1 MQRHL
6 WAMKILAAILTAA
19 ALAAGATAAV
29 LATTLTLTATPTT
42 VAYGKSVALNGVL
55 STHRANQ
62 NVKVNA
68 TECGQTASKTVAT
81 VKTNSTGAYTLA
93 AMPTIN
99 TTYQSTQKNTKSP
112 TVAVT
117 VAPLVKLQRVKRGSY
132 TVSVTSAADLKGKAI
147 LFQRYSKKR
156 KRWVQVKR
164 VLLTTTTPG
173 TKPTMVSSVGFN
185 AKVAKGLRVRAAIS
199 KAQAAP
205 CYVAAASNSLR
216 A

>member
-1 MQRHL
+1 
-6 WAMKILAAILTAA
+6 MKILTAILTGA

-42 VAYGKSVALNGVL
+42 LAYGKSVALTGVL

-68 TECGQTASKTVAT
+68 TECGQTASKTIGT
-81 VKTNSTGAYTLA
+81 VKTNSTGAYTMA
-93 AMPTIN
+93 ATPTVN
-99 TTYQSTQKNTKSP
+99 TSYQATQKSTKSP
-112 TVAVT
+112 AVAVT
-117 VAPLVKLQRVKRGSY
+117 VAPALKLVRVKRGSY
-132 TVSVTSAADLKGKAI
+132 TVSVTSAVDLKGKAV
-147 LFQRYSKKR
+147 LFQRYSKIR

-164 VLLTTTTPG
+164 VLLTTTTAG

-185 AKVAKGLRVRAAIS
+185 AKVAKGIRVRAAIS

-205 CYVAAASNSLR
+205 CYVAAKSNSVR

>member
-1 MQRHL
+1 
-6 WAMKILAAILTAA
+6 MKTFAAILIGATLTGA
-19 ALAAGATAAV
+19 ATAAT
-29 LATTLTLTATPTT
+29 LATTLTLTATPAT

-68 TECGQTASKTVAT
+68 TECGQTASKTLAT

-93 AMPTIN
+93 ATPTVN
-99 TTYQSTQKNTKSP
+99 TTYQATQKNTKSP
-112 TVAVT
+112 VVAVT
-117 VAPLVKLQRVKRGSY
+117 VAPVLKLVRVKRGSY
-132 TVSVTSAADLKGKAI
+132 TVGVTSAMDLKGKAI
-147 LFQRYSKKR
+147 LFQRYSRLKKR
-156 KRWVQVKR
+156 WMQVKR

-173 TKPTMVSSVGFN
+173 TKPTMVSSAAFN
-185 AKVAKGLRVRAAIS
+185 AKVAKGIRVRAGIS

-205 CYVAAASNSLR
+205 CYVAAKSNSLR

>member
-1 MQRHL
+1 
-6 WAMKILAAILTAA
+6 MKILTAIGTAA
-19 ALAAGATAAV
+19 VLAGAATAAT

-42 VAYGKSVALNGVL
+42 VAYGKAVALNGVL

-68 TECGQTASKTVAT
+68 TECGTTTAKTVGT
-81 VKTNSTGAYTLA
+81 VKTNATGAYTMA
-93 AMPTIN
+93 AIPNIN
-99 TTYQSTQKNTKSP
+99 TTYQATQKNTKSP

-132 TVSVTSAADLKGKAI
+132 TVSVTSAVDLKGKAI
-147 LFQRYSKKR
+147 LFQRYSRLK

-164 VLLTTTTPG
+164 VLLTTTTG
-173 TKPTMVSSVGFN
+173 TKPALVSAVGFN

-199 KAQAAP
+199 KGQAAP
-205 CYVAAASNSLR
+205 CYIAATSNSLR

>member
-1 MQRHL
+1 
-6 WAMKILAAILTAA
+6 MKILAAILTAG
-19 ALAAGATAAV
+19 ALAGAAAAAT
-29 LATTLTLTATPTT
+29 LATTLTLTATPAT
-42 VAYGKSVALNGVL
+42 VAYGKAVALNGVL

-68 TECGQTASKTVAT
+68 TECGTTASKTLGT
-81 VKTNSTGAYTLA
+81 VKTNATGAYTMA
-93 AMPTIN
+93 AIPTIN
-99 TTYQSTQKNTKSP
+99 TTYQATQKNTKSP

-132 TVSVTSAADLKGKAI
+132 TVSVTSAVDLKGKAI
-147 LFQRYSKKR
+147 LFQRYSRLK

-164 VLLTTTTPG
+164 VLLTTTTG
-173 TKPTMVSSVGFN
+173 TKPALVSAVGFN
-185 AKVAKGLRVRAAIS
+185 ARVAKGLRVRAAIS

-205 CYVAAASNSLR
+205 CYVAATSNSLR

>member
-1 MQRHL
+1 
-6 WAMKILAAILTAA
+6 MKILAAILTAG
-19 ALAAGATAAV
+19 ALAGAAAAATV
-29 LATTLTLTATPTT
+29 ATTLTLTAAPTT
-42 VAYGKSVALNGVL
+42 VAYGKAVALNGVL

-68 TECGQTASKTVAT
+68 TECGTTASKTLAT
-81 VKTNSTGAYTLA
+81 VKTNATGAYTMPA
-93 AMPTIN
+93 TPTIN
-99 TTYQSTQKNTKSP
+99 TTYQATQKNTKSP

-132 TVSVTSAADLKGKAI
+132 TVSVTSAVDLKGKAI
-147 LFQRYSKKR
+147 LFQRYSRLR

-164 VLLTTTTPG
+164 VLLTTTTG
-173 TKPTMVSSVGFN
+173 TKPALVSAVGFN
-185 AKVAKGLRVRAAIS
+185 AKVVKGLRVRAAIS

-205 CYVAAASNSLR
+205 CYLAATSNSLR

>member
-1 MQRHL
+1 
-6 WAMKILAAILTAA
+6 MKILAAILIAA
-19 ALAAGATAAV
+19 ALAVGASAAT

-42 VAYGKSVALNGVL
+42 AAYGKAVTLNGVL

-68 TECGQTASKTVAT
+68 TECGQTASKTLAT
-81 VKTNSTGAYTLA
+81 VKTNSTGAYTMA
-93 AMPTIN
+93 ATPTIN
-99 TTYQSTQKNTKSP
+99 TTYQATQKNTKSP

-117 VAPLVKLQRVKRGSY
+117 VAPLVKLQRLKRGSY
-132 TVSVTSAADLKGKAI
+132 VISVTSAADLKGKAV
-147 LFQRYSKKR
+147 LFQRYSKLK

-164 VLLTTTTPG
+164 LLLTTTTPG
-173 TKPTMVSSVGFN
+173 TKPAMVSSVAFN
-185 AKVAKGLRVRAAIS
+185 ARVARRARVRAAIS

-205 CYVAAASNSLR
+205 CYIAATSSSLR

>member
-1 MQRHL
+1 
-6 WAMKILAAILTAA
+6 MKTLAAILIAA
-19 ALAAGATAAV
+19 ACTGAATAAT

-93 AMPTIN
+93 ATPTLN
-99 TTYQSTQKNTKSP
+99 TTYQATQKNTKSP

-117 VAPLVKLQRVKRGSY
+117 VAPVMKLVRVKRGSY
-132 TVSVTSAADLKGKAI
+132 TVSVTSAVDLKGKAI

-164 VLLTTTTPG
+164 VLLATTTPG
-173 TKPTMVSSVGFN
+173 TKPTMVSSAAFT
-185 AKVAKGLRVRAAIS
+185 AKLAKGTRVRAAIS

-205 CYVAAASNSLR
+205 CYIAAKSNSLR

>member
-1 MQRHL
+1 
-6 WAMKILAAILTAA
+6 MKILTAILTGA

-42 VAYGKSVALNGVL
+42 LAYGKSVALAGVL

-68 TECGQTASKTVAT
+68 TECGQTASKTIGT
-81 VKTNSTGAYTLA
+81 VKTNATGAYTMA
-93 AMPTIN
+93 ATPTVN
-99 TTYQSTQKNTKSP
+99 TSYQATQKSTKSP
-112 TVAVT
+112 AVAVT
-117 VAPLVKLQRVKRGSY
+117 VAPVLKLVRVKRGSY
-132 TVSVTSAADLKGKAI
+132 TVSVTSAVDLKGKAV
-147 LFQRYSKKR
+147 LFQRYSKIR

-164 VLLTTTTPG
+164 VLLTTTTAG

-185 AKVAKGLRVRAAIS
+185 AKVAKGIRVRAALS

-205 CYVAAASNSLR
+205 CYVAAKSNSVR